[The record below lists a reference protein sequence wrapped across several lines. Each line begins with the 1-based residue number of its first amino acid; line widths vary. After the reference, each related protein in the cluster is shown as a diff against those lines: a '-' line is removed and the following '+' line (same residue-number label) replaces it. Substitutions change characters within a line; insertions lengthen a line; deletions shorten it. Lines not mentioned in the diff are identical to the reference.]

1 MTLDQRF
8 TMITLKCD
16 TVNLLK
22 KKPTKKMIYTDNG
35 TNLVGTNNL
44 MEKLDWVKIASSKDI
59 QPSNT
64 ILVTQLI
71 RQILSQSVLKYQE

>member
-1 MTLDQRF
+1 
-8 TMITLKCD
+8 
-16 TVNLLK
+16 
-22 KKPTKKMIYTDNG
+22 MIYTDNG